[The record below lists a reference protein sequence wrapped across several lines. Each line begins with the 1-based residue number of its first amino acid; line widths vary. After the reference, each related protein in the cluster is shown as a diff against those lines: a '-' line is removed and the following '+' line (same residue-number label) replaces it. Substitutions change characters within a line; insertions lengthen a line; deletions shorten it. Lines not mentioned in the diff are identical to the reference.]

1 MFTIIYLHYFCVDI
15 PSIMLDACM
24 SMPRCIWMKLKSSF
38 FRGYEQETGESS
50 WTPPD
55 DATSPVVSK
64 SWATFYDDD
73 GNIFYYNHVC
83 GVDMMYAKRFF

>member
-1 MFTIIYLHYFCVDI
+1 
-15 PSIMLDACM
+15 
-24 SMPRCIWMKLKSSF
+24 MKLKSLF

-55 DATSPVVSK
+55 DTTSPVVSK

-83 GVDMMYAKRFF
+83 GVDVMYAKRFFGIIASLCFGVCMLNMD